1 MEKSMI
7 FRTQRH
13 FVIPFILLLILVCK
27 SSAEDISVSASVDN
41 RIVSVGNIITLAIK
55 VGGTQSAGAPRL
67 PNIEGFQGQY
77 VGPRTQVSIVN
88 NQSSLSISHRYYL
101 KATKTGKFTIPSMVL
116 NYKGTKYKTDPIEV
130 EVVKGDGQWR
140 SKAMTPEDLKQFI
153 RLAIQTRKTT
163 AYLNEGV
170 LLLIRLYIRSGVEVR
185 DIRYPTFPS
194 AGFSVLPFGEATQ
207 RQTTIEGVR
216 FRAVDFMTTVYPVTD
231 GEMAL
236 GPAELDCNVLLTPS
250 GTSNSLF
257 DRRARYELTI
267 KSDPHTITVKPL
279 PTEGKPKNFSG
290 AVGQYDFDVVAKPTS
305 LKVGEPIT
313 LTMTV
318 KGQGN
323 IDMANIPEIPGLD
336 QFKVYDPQID
346 VKKGG
351 NTGEKTF
358 EQVLI
363 PTSDSVKAIPKIQ
376 FSYFDPEQESY
387 ITKTGGGTP
396 IQVAPSDEAEP
407 LQILEITEGKAVKRE
422 VLGKDIV
429 YIKDEIGPVKRGD
442 GHLYKNAGFLIL
454 QFLPLIGFAGIL
466 VYQKRRER
474 FATDRTYARQY
485 HAPRKA
491 KKGLDLAQSLISSGK
506 PQEFCSA
513 IFKTVQEYLGDRF
526 DLPVAG
532 ITIEVVESL
541 RSRGI
546 SEEILEK
553 LTNFFHSCDMIRFA
567 GSDMSENDMNANL
580 EIAREIISLLED
592 TK

>member
-1 MEKSMI
+1 
-7 FRTQRH
+7 
-13 FVIPFILLLILVCK
+13 
-27 SSAEDISVSASVDN
+27 
-41 RIVSVGNIITLAIK
+41 
-55 VGGTQSAGAPRL
+55 
-67 PNIEGFQGQY
+67 
-77 VGPRTQVSIVN
+77 
-88 NQSSLSISHRYYL
+88 
-101 KATKTGKFTIPSMVL
+101 
-116 NYKGTKYKTDPIEV
+116 
-130 EVVKGDGQWR
+130 
-140 SKAMTPEDLKQFI
+140 
-153 RLAIQTRKTT
+153 
-163 AYLNEGV
+163 
-170 LLLIRLYIRSGVEVR
+170 
-185 DIRYPTFPS
+185 
-194 AGFSVLPFGEATQ
+194 
-207 RQTTIEGVR
+207 
-216 FRAVDFMTTVYPVTD
+216 
-231 GEMAL
+231 
-236 GPAELDCNVLLTPS
+236 
-250 GTSNSLF
+250 
-257 DRRARYELTI
+257 
-267 KSDPHTITVKPL
+267 
-279 PTEGKPKNFSG
+279 
-290 AVGQYDFDVVAKPTS
+290 
-305 LKVGEPIT
+305 
-313 LTMTV
+313 MTV